1 LSKRNVSDLQQQ
13 IEVWQLGKRD
23 RKTFENEQNEPKDD
37 ALDVCTALKRKRMAP
52 RRLQSADDV
61 SSPVKLLAEKLEE
74 NTKKSAFGKDISNKI
89 ALTEAMQ
96 S

>member
-1 LSKRNVSDLQQQ
+1 
-13 IEVWQLGKRD
+13 
-23 RKTFENEQNEPKDD
+23 
-37 ALDVCTALKRKRMAP
+37 MAP
-52 RRLQSADDV
+52 RRLESADDV

-74 NTKKSAFGKDISNKI
+74 NTTKSAFGKDISNKI